1 MPFGFKH
8 GSGIFQ
14 RMSDAV
20 RYMMSKF
27 GFQVTNYI
35 DDIIGHSVSSK
46 ANESFQTLHNLL
58 SKLGF
63 DISAKKIVPPC
74 TKVTCLGVKINTVD
88 FTVSITADKVQ
99 EIIKTC
105 YAWTSKNT
113 CSKQELQS
121 LLGKLLYISKCV
133 KSSRFFLNRMLEL
146 LKTNTKTSAILLTD
160 EFHRDLNW
168 FCKFVPKFNGSAF
181 FVHKHVNHETE
192 LDACL
197 QGLGA
202 RWGNEIYSIPVNVG
216 HENMTIVHLEML
228 NILVAIRTWGKAWSS
243 TTVRI
248 HCDNQAVVSVLNT
261 GRTRD
266 SILAAISRNILM
278 ETVEKDIWLRTV
290 HIRGQDD
297 QIADTLSRW
306 YIASGFN
313 SRLVHLLPNHVW
325 VCVPPNAL
333 EINWEI

>member
-1 MPFGFKH
+1 
-8 GSGIFQ
+8 
-14 RMSDAV
+14 
-20 RYMMSKF
+20 MSKF

-46 ANESFQTLHNLL
+46 ANESFQTPYKLL
-58 SKLGF
+58 SDLGF
-63 DISAKKIVPPC
+63 EISAKKIVTPS
-74 TKVTCLGVKINTVD
+74 TKVTCLGVEINTVH
-88 FTVSITADKVQ
+88 FTVSITPDKVQ
-99 EIIKTC
+99 EITKTC

-113 CSKQELQS
+113 CSKRELQS
-121 LLGKLLYISKCV
+121 LLGKRLYISKCV

-146 LKTNTKTSAILLTD
+146 LRTNNKNSTIILTD
-160 EFHRDLNW
+160 DFHRDLNW
-168 FCKFVPKFNGSAF
+168 FCKFVPRFNGTAF
-181 FVHKHVNHETE
+181 FVHKQVNYEIE

-202 RWGNEIYSIPVNVG
+202 RWGNEIYAIPLNVG
-216 HENMTIVHLEML
+216 HESMTIVHLEML
-228 NILVAIRTWGKAWSS
+228 NILVAIRTWGKAWSG

-278 ETVEKDIWLRTV
+278 ETATKDICLRTV
-290 HIRGQDD
+290 HIRGQDN

-306 YIASGFN
+306 YIANGFH

-325 VCVPPNAL
+325 V
-333 EINWEI
+333 